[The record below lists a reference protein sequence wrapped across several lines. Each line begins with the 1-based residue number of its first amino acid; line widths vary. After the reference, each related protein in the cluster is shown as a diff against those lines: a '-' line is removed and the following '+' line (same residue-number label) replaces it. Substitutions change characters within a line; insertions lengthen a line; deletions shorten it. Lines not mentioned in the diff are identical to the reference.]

1 MKKEILLWGLTAALL
16 STGVSINKSNSVE
29 AQASAK
35 IIRSVSYRPIAYHA
49 KSQQSAYVWNRSHTD
64 EVHNLRN
71 FPHTTWYA
79 QKTVVMRF
87 GRQNL
92 SYLKVTSG
100 NGKESGYVW
109 RGYLSKGEYVTNDG
123 TNVNESSNS
132 NDNAKVIAT
141 DDFGQKMTTADI
153 NDALNQQLVSLF
165 PGTINDAKTQQVA
178 DKYYLA
184 FKSGITDEFND
195 DVTAAYP
202 KETWTA
208 QQVPVGVNITNAN
221 TNYLSFEKKQIAI
234 TLREERAPQATGY
247 SGYHIGAYAFPKG
260 SKYYGQAMVL
270 LLPSVN

>member
-49 KSQQSAYVWNRSHTD
+49 KSQQSAYVWNRSHTGK
-64 EVHNLRN
+64 VHNLRN

-92 SYLKVTSG
+92 TYLKVTSG

-109 RGYLSKGEYVTNDG
+109 RGYLSKGEYVTNDE
-123 TNVNESSNS
+123 TNVNGSSNL

-165 PGTINDAKTQQVA
+165 PGTINDAKTQQAA
-178 DKYYLA
+178 DRYYLD
-184 FKSGITDEFND
+184 FTSGITDLFGE
-195 DVTAAYP
+195 DVALFYP
-202 KETWTA
+202 NSIKVRRFVISEE
-208 QQVPVGVNITNAN
+208 NITSSG
-221 TNYLSFEKKQIAI
+221 TNFLTFEK
-234 TLREERAPQATGY
+234 RALGKALPNHSKFSDYA
-247 SGYHIGAYAFPKG
+247 GYHIGAYAFPKG
-260 SKYYGQAMVL
+260 SGYYGQAVVVL
-270 LLPSVN
+270 IPVTAS